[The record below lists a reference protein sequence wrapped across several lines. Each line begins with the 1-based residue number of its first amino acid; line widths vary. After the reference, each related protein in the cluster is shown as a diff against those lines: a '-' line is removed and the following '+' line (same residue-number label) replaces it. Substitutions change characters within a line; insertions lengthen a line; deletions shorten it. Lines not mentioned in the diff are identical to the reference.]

1 MARSLA
7 TRRPHDLALQILEAK
22 DLARVVRGLD
32 PPVLLALVR
41 HCGLEEAGPIVA
53 LATPDQLV
61 RVFDEDLWRASPAV
75 GAEELDPDRFGLWL
89 EVLVDA
95 DEGAAARALAG
106 MDLELVAASINLH
119 VLVLDAGWAM
129 VARSAAEALEE
140 EADPL
145 LEKWL
150 LQAERVLET
159 GQSVE
164 LGGFR
169 VVARRD
175 RFWDALLSVL
185 TTLQAAHPAFFGRL
199 MARCSAA
206 TSEEVDDPRGL
217 DEALTAGQQA
227 HSDASGDRDERRET
241 QGFVATSEAEAFLQL
256 ARQPLVGETPRDPL
270 TTRYFRAHESRARMH
285 ESRAETLRPAP
296 DSAAPESL
304 RFLAMLQDEGV
315 LPPSEPPLLGM
326 GENQDPRSPKR
337 LSRVRAQLLYVR
349 EHDAAAYA
357 RRTEELGYLANVLVG
372 GCAFQSRRFRP
383 VEATQAAL
391 AVCNLGLENAARGA
405 AGDTAAFL
413 ASQDL
418 VTVFRGG
425 WSALYEQVCLGVPRR
440 LVRVLGE
447 LKIHDAEIR
456 RDLQGLRARLSAQL
470 EAGTPWRERE
480 RLEVLACLD
489 PPAWATLLFLVD
501 ECPVVPKAA
510 SKAGGRAPLRV
521 ASEFEFISESDQ
533 IGWALEYVDSLPER
547 LVA

>member
-1 MARSLA
+1 
-7 TRRPHDLALQILEAK
+7 
-22 DLARVVRGLD
+22 
-32 PPVLLALVR
+32 
-41 HCGLEEAGPIVA
+41 
-53 LATPDQLV
+53 
-61 RVFDEDLWRASPAV
+61 
-75 GAEELDPDRFGLWL
+75 
-89 EVLVDA
+89 
-95 DEGAAARALAG
+95 
-106 MDLELVAASINLH
+106 
-119 VLVLDAGWAM
+119 
-129 VARSAAEALEE
+129 
-140 EADPL
+140 
-145 LEKWL
+145 
-150 LQAERVLET
+150 
-159 GQSVE
+159 
-164 LGGFR
+164 
-169 VVARRD
+169 
-175 RFWDALLSVL
+175 
-185 TTLQAAHPAFFGRL
+185 
-199 MARCSAA
+199 
-206 TSEEVDDPRGL
+206 
-217 DEALTAGQQA
+217 
-227 HSDASGDRDERRET
+227 
-241 QGFVATSEAEAFLQL
+241 
-256 ARQPLVGETPRDPL
+256 
-270 TTRYFRAHESRARMH
+270 
-285 ESRAETLRPAP
+285 
-296 DSAAPESL
+296 
-304 RFLAMLQDEGV
+304 
-315 LPPSEPPLLGM
+315 M